1 MIDLPR
7 STYYYQPHPLR
18 PTLSDA
24 ELLECIDAIQQDFPY
39 YGVRRVHA
47 ELQRRGLP
55 LNRKRVERVM
65 REYGRQAARSRR
77 YLRRAARATAVVV
90 YPNLYRNRI
99 PQRLDAVW
107 VADLTYIRLDY
118 GFCYLAAILDA
129 CSRKAIGYAIARV
142 VDSQL
147 TLAALRAALE
157 HRRPPPG
164 CIHHSDQGVQYAC
177 AEYRALL
184 QAHGL
189 RGSMSARGYPYD
201 NAQIESFMKTLKTEA
216 VFLTRYARFEEVARR
231 LPQFIDEVYNER
243 RLHSALGYR
252 PPNEFEAQIARN
264 VS

>member
-1 MIDLPR
+1 MIGLPR
-7 STYYYQPHPLR
+7 STYYYQPHPAQ
-18 PTLSDA
+18 PALSDA
-24 ELLECIDAIQQDFPY
+24 ALLELIDAIQREFPY

-47 ELQRRGLP
+47 ELQRRGLSI
-55 LNRKRVERVM
+55 NRKRVERLM
-65 REYGRQAARSRR
+65 HLYGRQAARSRR
-77 YLRRAARATAVVV
+77 YLRRAARASAVVV

-99 PQRLDAVW
+99 PSRLDEVW

-142 VDSQL
+142 VDAQL
-147 TLAALRAALE
+147 TLAALRAALAR
-157 HRRPPPG
+157 RRPLPG

-184 QAHGL
+184 QTHGL

-201 NAQIESFMKTLKTEA
+201 NAQIESFMKTLKVEGLR
-216 VFLTRYARFEEVARR
+216 FPRYARFEEVGGC
-231 LPQFIDEVYNER
+231 LPQFIDDVYNAR

-252 PPNEFEAQIARN
+252 PPNEFEAQLARN
-264 VS
+264 AS

>member
-1 MIDLPR
+1 VIDLPR
-7 STYYYQPHPLR
+7 STYYYRPHPAQ
-18 PTLSDA
+18 PELSDA
-24 ELLECIDAIQQDFPY
+24 QLVELIDAIQREFPY

-47 ELQRRGLP
+47 ELQRRGVP
-55 LNRKRVERVM
+55 LNHKRVERVM
-65 REYGRQAARSRR
+65 HAYGRQAARSRR
-77 YLRRAARATAVVV
+77 YLRRAARASAVVI

-99 PQRLDAVW
+99 PERLDAVW
-107 VADLTYIRLDY
+107 VADLTYIHLDY

-142 VDSQL
+142 VDAQL
-147 TLAALRAALE
+147 TLAALRIALE
-157 HRRPPPG
+157 RRRPPPG

-201 NAQIESFMKTLKTEA
+201 NAQIESFMKTLKTEGLQ
-216 VFLTRYARFEEVARR
+216 LTRYARFEEVIGR
-231 LPQFIDEVYNER
+231 LPQFIDEVYNAR

-252 PPNEFEAQIARN
+252 PPNEFEAQHARTA
-264 VS
+264 S

>member
-1 MIDLPR
+1 MIGLPR
-7 STYYYQPHPLR
+7 SSYYYRPHPAD
-18 PTLSDA
+18 PALSDA
-24 ELLECIDAIQQDFPY
+24 ELLDLIDAIQREFPY

-47 ELQRRGLP
+47 ELRRRGRLI
-55 LNRKRVERVM
+55 NRKRVERVM
-65 REYGRQAARSRR
+65 HAYGRQAARSRR
-77 YLRRAARATAVVV
+77 YLRRAARASAVVV

-99 PQRLDAVW
+99 PSRLDAVW

-142 VDSQL
+142 VDAQL

-157 HRRPPPG
+157 RRHPPPG

-201 NAQIESFMKTLKTEA
+201 NAQIESFMKTLKTEGLHLA
-216 VFLTRYARFEEVARR
+216 RYSRFEEVLRC
-231 LPQFIDEVYNER
+231 LPTFIDEVYNGR

-252 PPNEFEAQIARN
+252 PPNEFEAQLARTA
-264 VS
+264 S

>member
-7 STYYYQPHPLR
+7 STYYYQPQPAR
-18 PTLSDA
+18 PALSDD
-24 ELLECIDAIQQDFPY
+24 ELLELIDAIQREFPY

-47 ELQRRGLP
+47 ELRRRGWP
-55 LNRKRVERVM
+55 INRKRIERVM
-65 REYGRQAARSRR
+65 HLYGRQAARSRR
-77 YLRRAARATAVVV
+77 YLRRAARASAVVV
-90 YPNLYRNRI
+90 YPNLYGNRI
-99 PQRLDAVW
+99 PARLDEVW

-142 VDSQL
+142 VDAQL
-147 TLAALRAALE
+147 TLAALRTALAQ
-157 HRRPPPG
+157 RRPLPG

-201 NAQIESFMKTLKTEA
+201 NAQIESFMKTLKNEGLRLA
-216 VFLTRYARFEEVARR
+216 RYARFEEVVDC
-231 LPQFIDEVYNER
+231 LPQFIDEVYNAR

-252 PPNEFEAQIARN
+252 PPNEFEAQLARQA
-264 VS
+264 S

>member
-7 STYYYQPHPLR
+7 STYYYQPQPAR
-18 PTLSDA
+18 PALSED
-24 ELLECIDAIQQDFPY
+24 ELLELIDAIQREFPY

-47 ELQRRGLP
+47 ELRRRGWP
-55 LNRKRVERVM
+55 INRKRIERVM
-65 REYGRQAARSRR
+65 HLYGRQAARSRR
-77 YLRRAARATAVVV
+77 YLRRAARASAVVV
-90 YPNLYRNRI
+90 YPNLYGNRI
-99 PQRLDAVW
+99 PARLDEVW

-142 VDSQL
+142 VDAQL
-147 TLAALRAALE
+147 TLAALRTALAR
-157 HRRPPPG
+157 RRPLPG

-184 QAHGL
+184 QAHRL

-201 NAQIESFMKTLKTEA
+201 NAQIESFMKTLKNEGLR
-216 VFLTRYARFEEVARR
+216 LTRYARFEEVVDC
-231 LPQFIDEVYNER
+231 LPRFIDEVYNAR

-252 PPNEFEAQIARN
+252 PPNEFEAQLARQA
-264 VS
+264 S